1 MNNVI
6 ALMFGLGIVVAGCGK
21 KDATPAAGSAA
32 GSGSAA
38 YLTVG
43 KYCDAFCGKLCN
55 TCGQNANC
63 DEPCHKRCYF
73 GRTADKV
80 LDGSDPKTGL
90 ALTQTNLDGCI
101 AAITKDSCM
110 AIASGQVPP
119 VCFTIQH

>member
-1 MNNVI
+1 MNIVI
-6 ALMFGLGIVVAGCGK
+6 ALIVAIALAGCGK

-110 AIASGQVPP
+110 TIASGQVPP

>member
-1 MNNVI
+1 MNIVI
-6 ALMFGLGIVVAGCGK
+6 ALVVVMVAACGN
-21 KDATPAAGSAA
+21 KDATPGAGSAA
-32 GSGSAA
+32 SGSGGF
-38 YLTVG
+38 LTVG
-43 KYCDAFCGKLCN
+43 AYCDGFCAKLCT

-90 ALTQTNLDGCI
+90 ALTKANLAACT
-101 AAITKDSCM
+101 AAITNDTCI

-119 VCFTIQH
+119 VCYTIQH